1 MCSIWVGPRNSVHDD
16 NAERVA
22 VMRALMA
29 AFEAECAE
37 LAVRIGGAEDVLL
50 DESTV
55 RELEALGYVR

>member
-1 MCSIWVGPRNSVHDD
+1 MSHD